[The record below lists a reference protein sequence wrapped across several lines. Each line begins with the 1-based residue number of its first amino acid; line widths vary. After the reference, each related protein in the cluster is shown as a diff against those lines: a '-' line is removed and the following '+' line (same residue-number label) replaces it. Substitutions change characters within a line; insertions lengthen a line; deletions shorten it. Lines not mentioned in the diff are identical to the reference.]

1 MQTKPRNGN
10 GGLLWQNGEAS
21 FKTIARDFVIIAR
34 ACESKRTEQCSSL
47 VHEVWNN
54 TFSFSW
60 SLVIPYCPV
69 GHTHFRYHIRPF
81 PFHAGRCKLQQ
92 MHRPCGKF
100 RHWETFL
107 KAWLVP
113 NIPIHTWIQWMNYN
127 MCGQWAKRR
136 GTWFKLVEN
145 QQFRDSL
152 YEVNHN
158 KKGQTVW
165 LFGLGTREQLNQYE
179 MSYRGEITMT
189 TTLLI
194 WQYWYTVKIHRI

>member
-1 MQTKPRNGN
+1 MTACLSTIESCNADLTPVIFKSRGRSLCKRKHREMEMEGSLTKWRGV
-10 GGLLWQNGEAS
+10 
-21 FKTIARDFVIIAR
+21 FKTIACDFVTIAR
-34 ACESKRTEQCSSL
+34 TCESKRPKHCSWL

-100 RHWETFL
+100 RHWEMFI

-113 NIPIHTWIQWMNYN
+113 NIPILNWIEGMNYN
-127 MCGQWAKRR
+127 MCAQWAQRR
-136 GTWFKLVEN
+136 GTWLKLMEK
-145 QQFRDSL
+145 QQIRDI
-152 YEVNHN
+152 YE
-158 KKGQTVW
+158 G
-165 LFGLGTREQLNQYE
+165 
-179 MSYRGEITMT
+179 
-189 TTLLI
+189 
-194 WQYWYTVKIHRI
+194 